1 MAISRIKTSSV
12 LQGFPK
18 SRSLLAGN
26 AAFNPSSYESI
37 ATVTVGSAV
46 SSITF
51 SSIPSTYTHLQIRF
65 IAKVATGSGNYFLQF
80 NSDTASNYNSHLLY
94 GSGSSALALADSSWA
109 GINLI
114 SGSTTQFSGGVVD
127 ILDYTNTN
135 KNKTV
140 RTLGGFDANGSGFVN
155 FYSGLWRNTAAV
167 TSITIREL
175 LNGSNLTQYSQFALY
190 GIKGA

>member
-1 MAISRIKTSSV
+1 MTVSSV
-12 LQGFPK
+12 KTGYDGI
-18 SRSLLAGN
+18 SLLAGN
-26 AAFNPSSYESI
+26 AAYIPNSYESI

-109 GINLI
+109 GINLV
-114 SGSTTQFSGGVVD
+114 SGSSTQFSGGVVD

-155 FYSGLWRNTAAV
+155 FYCGLWRNTAAV

-175 LNGSNLTQYSQFALY
+175 INGSNLTQYSSFALY
-190 GIKGA
+190 GIKGS

>member
-1 MAISRIKTSSV
+1 MLNTILGSFSSGV
-12 LQGFPK
+12 APLGT
-18 SRSLLAGN
+18 
-26 AAFNPSSYESI
+26 YDSI

-65 IAKVATGSGNYFLQF
+65 IAKAVTGGGGYFLQF
-80 NSDTASNYNSHLLY
+80 NADTASNYNSHLLY
-94 GSGSSALALADSSWA
+94 GDGSSALAFADSSWA
-109 GINLI
+109 GINLV
-114 SGSTTQFSGGVVD
+114 SVSSTQFSGGVVD

-140 RTLGGFDANGSGFVN
+140 RTLGGFDANGSGFAN

-175 LNGSNLTQYSQFALY
+175 LNGSNLTQYSSFALY

>member
-1 MAISRIKTSSV
+1 LLNTI
-12 LQGFPK
+12 LG
-18 SRSLLAGN
+18 SLSAGAG
-26 AAFNPSSYESI
+26 AANSYESI

-94 GSGSSALALADSSWA
+94 GSGSSAFALADSSWA
-109 GINLI
+109 GINLV
-114 SGSTTQFSGGVVD
+114 SGSSTQFSGGVVD

-175 LNGSNLTQYSQFALY
+175 INGSNLTQYSSFALY
-190 GIKGA
+190 GIKGS